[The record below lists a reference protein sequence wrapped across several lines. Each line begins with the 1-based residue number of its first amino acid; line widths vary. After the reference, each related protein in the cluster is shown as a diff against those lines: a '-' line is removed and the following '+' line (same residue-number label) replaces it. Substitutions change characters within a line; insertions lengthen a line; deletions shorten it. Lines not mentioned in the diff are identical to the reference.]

1 MSETQDKLQRALEE
15 RSSRESLRSL
25 TVNHGA
31 VDFSSNDYLGFSRSE
46 VLKNRIREEE
56 SRHSTENIGS
66 TGSRLISGNSEY
78 YEGLERHLAEFHRAE
93 SGLIFNSGYDAN
105 LGIFSSVPQRTDTI
119 LYDQLVHASIRDGIR
134 LSHARAFSFDHNNL
148 ESLERRLRAQSPGG
162 KALDGSGSTFVAVES
177 VYSMDGDCAPLTEM
191 AGLCRTFGA
200 DLIVDEA
207 HATGVFGKRGEGKV
221 VELGLEKDVF
231 ARVHTFGKALG
242 VHGAIVLGS
251 ATLRSYLI
259 NFARSFVYTTAL
271 PFHSLAAIRCA
282 YELLSDDPEP
292 TRCLRERI
300 SCFKSQVC
308 DSIMGRMIPSDSA
321 IQCFVIPG
329 NAEVKSVARGI
340 REAGFDV
347 RPILHPTVPEGSER
361 LRICVHSFNTEEEIK
376 GLLHKL
382 EVLLK

>member
-25 TVNHGA
+25 TVNNGA

-46 VLKNRIREEE
+46 VLKKRIREEE

-78 YEGLERHLAEFHRAE
+78 YEGLEVHLAEFHRAD

-148 ESLERRLRAQSPGG
+148 ESLERRLKAQRPGG
-162 KALDGSGSTFVAVES
+162 KALDGAGSVFVAVES

-191 AGLCRTFGA
+191 SGICRKYGA
-200 DLIVDEA
+200 NLIVDEA
-207 HATGVFGKRGEGKV
+207 HATGVFGPRGEGNV

-251 ATLRSYLI
+251 ETLRSFLI
-259 NFARSFVYTTAL
+259 NFARSFIYTTAL

-300 SCFKSQVC
+300 SFFKSQVR
-308 DSIMGRMIPSDSA
+308 DSVMGRAIPSDSA

-329 NAEVKSVARGI
+329 NAKVKSVAREI
-340 REAGFDV
+340 QVAGFDV

-361 LRICVHSFNTEEEIK
+361 LRVCVHSFNTEEEIEK
-376 GLLHKL
+376 LLHKM